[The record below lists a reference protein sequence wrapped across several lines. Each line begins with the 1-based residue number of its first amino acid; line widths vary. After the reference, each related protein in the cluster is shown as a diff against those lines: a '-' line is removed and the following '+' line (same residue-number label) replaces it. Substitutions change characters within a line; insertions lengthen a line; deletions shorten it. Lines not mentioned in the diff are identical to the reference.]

1 MGSDVMPAPGWYADP
16 ADPKRSIRYWDGSSW
31 VGKPAL
37 RQSVRAGESI
47 QRTGRS
53 ISSIGAAITWIAV
66 GIVALI
72 FMILLIA

>member
-1 MGSDVMPAPGWYADP
+1 MGSEVMPASGWYADP
-16 ADPKRSIRYWDGSSW
+16 ADRERSIRYWDGSSW
-31 VGKPAL
+31 VGKSAL
-37 RQSVRAGESI
+37 RQGVRAGESI

-66 GIVALI
+66 GSVALN